1 MPKDGTDLETRLD
14 ATPGGSPD
22 AAEADQS
29 FAYIVEDRRAR
40 EIAPDDA
47 HDAPRGEGSLLWL
60 HLHGPDETAAAWLAL
75 KGDVPDPALG
85 ALVAAETRPRC
96 EPIGDGALVN
106 LRGVGDAAIGSGD
119 PLNSIR
125 LWLGR
130 GRVVSATRARVDAL
144 AVVRAEADAGHVTDP
159 GELVAVLAGAISKQ
173 LDKVIAEVGDRLDDV
188 EEKLAEDEGADLR
201 RDTNAIR
208 AQAIS
213 FRRFVAPERAA
224 LDAAA
229 ELPCDWLDDRDRTD
243 IREAANRFA
252 RMTEELDAIRE
263 RAALVSE
270 QLAEA
275 RTAVIERRSFLIS
288 IAATI
293 FLPLTFFTGLLGI
306 NVEGIWYADHPQAFN
321 GVLLICLGMVIGLS
335 AFFAVAHWFRR

>member
-1 MPKDGTDLETRLD
+1 MADAESRLGV
-14 ATPGGSPD
+14 APD
-22 AAEADQS
+22 APSGGTEAANAEGS
-29 FAYIVEDRRAR
+29 FAYIVENAQAR

-47 HDAPRGEGSLLWL
+47 HGAARGDGSLLWL
-60 HLHGPDETAAAWLAL
+60 HLHGPDEQAPAWLSL
-75 KGDVPDPALG
+75 NGDVPDPALA

-96 EPIGDGALVN
+96 EQMGDGALVN
-106 LRGVGDAAIGSGD
+106 LRGVGDAAMRSTD

-125 LWLGR
+125 LWMGK

-144 AVVRAEADAGHVTDP
+144 ATVRGAVKAGRVTDP

-188 EEKLAEDEGADLR
+188 EETLAADEGADLR

-208 AQAIS
+208 AQAIG
-213 FRRFVAPERAA
+213 FRRFVAPERVA
-224 LDAAA
+224 LTAVA

-252 RMTEELDAIRE
+252 RMTEELDAIRD

-270 QLAEA
+270 QLGEA
-275 RTAVIERRSFLIS
+275 RAALLERRSFVLS
-288 IAATI
+288 IVALI

-306 NVEGIWYADHPQAFN
+306 NVKGIWYADRPWAFN
-321 GVLLICLGMVIGLS
+321 GVVIICVATAALLSG
-335 AFFAVAHWFRR
+335 FFFIRHWFRR